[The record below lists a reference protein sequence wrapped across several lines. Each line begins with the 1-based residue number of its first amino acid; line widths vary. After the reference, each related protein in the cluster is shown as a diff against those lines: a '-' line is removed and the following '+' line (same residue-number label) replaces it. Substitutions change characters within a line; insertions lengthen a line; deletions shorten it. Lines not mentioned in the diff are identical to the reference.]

1 MQQALIVEDIS
12 ETGKWLLRVLLISF
26 PDINIT
32 LCDSYRSVCDS
43 LNQNQVFNLVLLDIN
58 LPDGNG
64 LDLIPAILQHSPHC
78 MIIIS
83 TIFDDDEH
91 ILHALRAGA
100 KGYLLKDS
108 PEQVFIQKLRGI
120 LTGDPPL
127 SPSIARRI
135 LRHFQLDTAGKQL
148 EQTIKKTSATYPNE
162 AATLN
167 LNMLSSREIEV
178 LVLVAKGLS
187 RKEIARL
194 LNLSANTIA
203 RYIRDVYQKLDI
215 SSRAEAAVEACRLG
229 LINVD
234 Q

>member
-1 MQQALIVEDIS
+1 MQHALIVEDIG
-12 ETGKWLLRVLLISF
+12 ETGKWLVRVLLISF

-43 LNQNQVFNLVLLDIN
+43 LNQNQIFNLVLLDIN

-64 LDLIPAILQHSPHC
+64 LDLIPSILQHSPHC
-78 MIIIS
+78 VIVIS

-91 ILHALRAGA
+91 ILQALRLGA

-108 PEQVFIQKLRGI
+108 PEPVFIQKLRGI

-127 SPSIARRI
+127 SPSVARRI
-135 LRHFQLDTAGKQL
+135 LRYFQLDTLGKKL
-148 EQTIKKTSATYPNE
+148 ETHVENPAPEKINLITSNA
-162 AATLN
+162 
-167 LNMLSSREIEV
+167 LSSREVEV

-194 LNLSANTIA
+194 LDLSANTIA

-229 LINVD
+229 LINVAN
-234 Q
+234 